1 MDTYDTTTRA
11 RAQRALENQ
20 LIENLVRSVGNSNS
34 IDETWDF
41 YDIAWNSL
49 QDLAEFSANDNV
61 ERLQNYIAMVCIA
74 RVTQLYT
81 PQEFSQTVT
90 NVIADRPGILL
101 QLRAELTAAM
111 VSPART
117 ANIVWLRFLLKLIEN
132 GITTQADVVSAAA
145 AASVIMY
152 NNGEEA
158 MFGRTCWKGYTKVG
172 MKNKSG
178 RRVPNCVRK

>member
-1 MDTYDTTTRA
+1 MDPYDTTTKA
-11 RAQRALENQ
+11 RAQRAFENQ
-20 LIENLVRSVGNSNS
+20 LIENLVSSVGNSNS
-34 IDETWDF
+34 IDETWDL
-41 YDIAWNSL
+41 YDIAWKSL
-49 QDLAEFSANDNV
+49 YDLSEFSLNDNV
-61 ERLQNYIAMVCIA
+61 ERLQNYIAMVCIT

-81 PQEFSQTVT
+81 PPEFNQTVT
-90 NVIADRPGILL
+90 DVIADRPGILR
-101 QLRAELTAAM
+101 QLNYELNTAM
-111 VSPART
+111 VSPMRT
-117 ANIVWLRFLLKLIEN
+117 ANIVWLRFLLKIIESE
-132 GITTQADVVSAAA
+132 ITTQADVVSAAA